1 MVLPTYFSDFLQEI
15 RPTKNQNSDA
25 KTGHRTLRTRLLEDE
40 DLALI
45 IVTTFLQ
52 GSYRRATAIRPNG
65 ECRSDVDVIVV
76 TNLSEEKYS
85 PQAAMDLFV
94 PFLDKHYKGKWE
106 FRGRSIRISLSY
118 VDLDLVIT
126 SAPSLVDVRILKSF
140 SVITDDTLEE
150 LDDWRLVPSWVDPE
164 HRNLP
169 GMKAVMKA
177 AETEREEDWRLSPLR
192 IPDRDTQKWEDTH
205 PLEQIRWTWR
215 KNKDCSRH
223 YVNVVKAM
231 KWERKENH
239 ATPKY
244 PKGYPLEH
252 IIGQCCPNGIASI
265 AEGVTLALE
274 EIVARFAE
282 DVRNQQVP
290 FLPDH
295 GVPSHNVLHR
305 ITPED
310 FAEFYAQIRNAA
322 VIARRA
328 LDADTVRES
337 AEEWRRLFGS
347 KFPAPPEVEKKD
359 SGGDTSNRGGYSP
372 RAAITGIAPGR
383 YAAGRYA

>member
-40 DLALI
+40 GLKLI

-52 GSYRRATAIRPNG
+52 GSYRRAAIRPNG
-65 ECRSDVDVIVV
+65 ESRSDVDVIVV
-76 TNLSEEKYS
+76 TNLSEEKFS

-94 PFLDKHYKGKWE
+94 PVLDKYYEGKWE

-126 SAPSLVDVRILKSF
+126 SAPSQVDVKILKSF
-140 SVITDDTLEE
+140 SVMTDDTLEE

-164 HRNLP
+164 HRYLP

-192 IPDRDTQKWEDTH
+192 IPDRETQEWQDTH

-215 KNKDCSRH
+215 KNKDCNRH
-223 YVNVVKAM
+223 YVNVVKAL
-231 KWERKENH
+231 KWERKINH

-252 IIGQCCPNGIASI
+252 IIGQCCPNGVSSI
-265 AEGVTLALE
+265 AEGVVLALE

-282 DVRNQQVP
+282 DVRNNRVP
-290 FLPDH
+290 VLPDH

-310 FAEFYAQIRNAA
+310 FAEFHGQVRDAA
-322 VIARRA
+322 SIARRA
-328 LDADTVRES
+328 LDAETVRES
-337 AEEWRRLFGS
+337 AEEWRKLFGN
-347 KFPAPPEVEKKD
+347 KFPPPPEDENKD
-359 SGGDTSNRGGYSP
+359 HGSDSAKRGGYSP
-372 RAAITGIAPGR
+372 RAAVTGIGPGR
-383 YAAGRYA
+383 YAGGRYA